1 MWASIAAFILRNRV
15 LLGVITLL
23 LTAWMGWEARNV
35 RMSYKFSGVLPQ
47 DDSTYVQYQRFIK
60 QFSEDGNVVV
70 VGLDDSEIWELQNFK
85 AWKDL
90 GDELKQ
96 ITVPADTLI
105 NGQLQTIQKNVV
117 DSVFSVAH
125 CYEMYADTTEQKF
138 KFRKIGSGT
147 PSSQLELDSLHE
159 RITSLPFY
167 DGLLYKSKSEATLM
181 MVFVNAQLFNSEN
194 RGNAVE
200 QIVEKT
206 NSFTNHTRIDTYV
219 SGLPFIRTQMTTK
232 VKAEL
237 KFFTLLSLL
246 VSAVLLFIFF
256 RSIRAVLVCMI
267 IIGIGVVVSMG
278 TIAMFDYP
286 ITMLMGLIPPLMIVI
301 GVPNC
306 IYLLTKYHQ
315 EFIRH
320 GNKMRA
326 MSRVIQKVGEAAFM
340 INATTAV
347 GFATFI
353 FVESDL
359 LKQFG
364 VISALNSMLMFFISL
379 IAFPIL
385 FSLTAAPKARHL
397 KHLDMRW
404 LYAFLEKLVRAIT
417 KNRSVI
423 YIITTVIT
431 VVSVYAM
438 TMVKT
443 TGNIVDDLPDSDRVI
458 TDLRW
463 FEKRFDGV
471 MPFEIMIEAKRGKIT
486 HPKTIARIDSLQSV
500 LDTLP
505 RVSTRL
511 SRSLSIA
518 DAMKFG
524 RQAYFE
530 AKLGGDASDY
540 KLIRGGERMEIG
552 PYFESSDSSAK
563 GSGNSKYLNSFIDD
577 SLKKTRITAQVADI
591 GTLAMDSLLSDLQPH
606 VNLLFPDSL
615 YRVTM
620 TGTSIVFLKGTTYL
634 LDNLFSSLL
643 FAIGV
648 ICLLMAIMFRS
659 IRMVIISLVP
669 NVIPQLI
676 TAGFMGLFNIPLKP
690 STILVFSIA
699 FGITVDNT
707 IHFLAKYRQEL
718 RGQGWNIKQAVLLA
732 VKDTGASIL
741 FTSIVLFFGFGM
753 FVFSE
758 FEGTRA
764 LGILTSL
771 TLFTAMLTNLVV
783 LPAMLLSL
791 DHYVSTKAFAEPF
804 VQVIDE
810 EDDLSYEDW
819 QMKRIDPTMTAGFH
833 EDEHED

>member
-1 MWASIAAFILRNRV
+1 MWASVAAFILRNRV
-15 LLGVITLL
+15 LLGILTLL
-23 LTAWMGWEARNV
+23 ITGWMGWEARNV
-35 RMSYKFSGVLPQ
+35 RMSYKFSGVLPE

-70 VGLDDSEIWELQNFK
+70 VGIDDSEIWELQNFK
-85 AWKDL
+85 AWKAL
-90 GDELKQ
+90 GDDLKK
-96 ITVPADTLI
+96 ITVPVDTLI
-105 NGQLQTIQKNVV
+105 NGQHQTINKTVV

-125 CYEMYADTTEQKF
+125 CYEMYADTLQQKF
-138 KFRKIGSGT
+138 KFRKIGAST
-147 PSSQLELDSLHE
+147 PVSQPGLDSLHQ
-159 RITSLPFY
+159 RIISLPFY

-181 MVFVNAQLFNSEN
+181 MVFVNAKLFNSEN

-206 NSFTNHTRIDTYV
+206 NSFTNLTRIDTYL

-237 KFFTLLSLL
+237 KFFTALSLL

-278 TIAMFDYP
+278 TIALFDYP

-385 FSLTAAPKARHL
+385 FSYTTAPKARHL

-404 LYAFLEKLVRAIT
+404 LYAFLENLVKAIT
-417 KNRSVI
+417 KNRGVI
-423 YIITTVIT
+423 YATTAVIT
-431 VVSVYAM
+431 CVSIYAM
-438 TMVKT
+438 TLIQT

-471 MPFEIMIEAKRGKIT
+471 MPFEVMIEAKRGKIT
-486 HPKTIARIDSLQSV
+486 NPKTIERIHKFQGV

-505 RVSTRL
+505 RVSTRI
-511 SRSLSIA
+511 SRSVSIA

-524 RQAYFE
+524 RQAYCE
-530 AKLGGDASDY
+530 AVLGGGSEDY
-540 KLIRGGERMEIG
+540 KLISGGERGYIG
-552 PYFESSDSSAK
+552 PYFEASDSTAK
-563 GSGNSKYLNSFIDD
+563 ETGNSKYLNSFIDD

-591 GTLAMDSLLSDLQPH
+591 GTLAMDSLLKELQPQIKQI
-606 VNLLFPDSL
+606 FPDSL

-634 LDNLFSSLL
+634 VDNLFSSLL

-659 IRMVIISLVP
+659 MRMVIISLVP

-676 TAGFMGLFNIPLKP
+676 TAGCMGLFHIPLKP

-741 FTSIVLFFGFGM
+741 FTSVVLFFGFGM

-791 DHYVSTKAFAEPF
+791 DHYVSTKAFSEPF

-819 QMKRIDPTMTAGFH
+819 QMKRIDPTLGESFH
-833 EDEHED
+833 EDDEEH